1 MARKKGHCTGPHKY
15 HRVKIDNG
23 FVWACDRPACGH
35 WMPANLVNL
44 LVGKLSTCWS
54 CESPFQ
60 LNELNMRDVRPTCP
74 DCSEEMTILN
84 FNKPKQTVEE
94 LESANDDAPT
104 EMFGEIFPSIK
115 KG

>member
-1 MARKKGHCTGPHKY
+1 
-15 HRVKIDNG
+15 
-23 FVWACDRPACGH
+23 
-35 WMPANLVNL
+35 
-44 LVGKLSTCWS
+44 
-54 CESPFQ
+54 
-60 LNELNMRDVRPTCP
+60 
-74 DCSEEMTILN
+74 MTILN